1 MRSCLPGDDSVQFA
15 RIAGWR
21 ASASSQTR
29 YPSSSPTIGHRLS
42 RIARAPRKRSR
53 GNTGVALCME
63 RDSGSGTAAFNGCR
77 SAVGADCALAEAWS
91 SSACGL
97 TADALGSTRE
107 GQAST
112 RSILSRHLRNR
123 KPPFSSSGDSCA
135 LGGTLSLTRLR
146 TRGRMGVTGRKHPM
160 LGVLCWCGTR
170 QPPRGGSVRR
180 NRTVKAVPL
189 IVMEGTSRSVRPD
202 AGWHALRIGGPS
214 MTAADGCSLDTGRA
228 VG

>member
-1 MRSCLPGDDSVQFA
+1 MHGSGGSRGAQCSAPAAPPG
-15 RIAGWR
+15 
-21 ASASSQTR
+21 
-29 YPSSSPTIGHRLS
+29 
-42 RIARAPRKRSR
+42 ARAIAARRVRPSATPPLL
-53 GNTGVALCME
+53 GME
-63 RDSGSGTAAFNGCR
+63 RDKR
-77 SAVGADCALAEAWS
+77 ERDCCFPRMQERGGGRLRAGGRWS
-91 SSACGL
+91 SSVGGP
-97 TADALGSTRE
+97 TADALGSTRK

-214 MTAADGCSLDTGRA
+214 MTAADGCSLDTARA

>member
-1 MRSCLPGDDSVQFA
+1 MSAPHRAKQHSVTATAECCWQA
-15 RIAGWR
+15 IAIASLGPDR
-21 ASASSQTR
+21 ASS
-29 YPSSSPTIGHRLS
+29 GRL
-42 RIARAPRKRSR
+42 R
-53 GNTGVALCME
+53 CME

>member
-1 MRSCLPGDDSVQFA
+1 VRTDRA
-15 RIAGWR
+15 RPTPAPRPRR
-21 ASASSQTR
+21 ASDRSVWRRSLTCTKGGAHR
-29 YPSSSPTIGHRLS
+29 GCGSSPP
-42 RIARAPRKRSR
+42 ARPS
-53 GNTGVALCME
+53 CME

-77 SAVGADCALAEAWS
+77 SAVGADCALADAWS
-91 SSACGL
+91 SSACGP

-146 TRGRMGVTGRKHPM
+146 TGRMGVTGRKHPI

-180 NRTVKAVPL
+180 KSDGKSSASDSDGGNIQKCETRRRLARA
-189 IVMEGTSRSVRPD
+189 SDR
-202 AGWHALRIGGPS
+202 GPS

>member
-1 MRSCLPGDDSVQFA
+1 VLYARCSFRAEAIAARCVRPSATSQLPG
-15 RIAGWR
+15 
-21 ASASSQTR
+21 
-29 YPSSSPTIGHRLS
+29 
-42 RIARAPRKRSR
+42 
-53 GNTGVALCME
+53 ME

-77 SAVGADCALAEAWS
+77 SAVGADCALADAWS
-91 SSACGL
+91 SSACGP

-123 KPPFSSSGDSCA
+123 NAVFFI
-135 LGGTLSLTRLR
+135 
-146 TRGRMGVTGRKHPM
+146 GRFVRTGRHIVPDTASHRQDGRDRKEAPD